1 MERSN
6 IVQLGARG
14 CSLPLAVGPLL
25 STHLNL
31 RMPWASPPPLS
42 EGLLCGGR
50 GEGNKDS
57 KSVLKN
63 SKIPNQGTG
72 RSLCDP
78 QSSFFP

>member
-31 RMPWASPPPLS
+31 RMPWASPPCLKAYYVVAEVRETRTPNLS
-42 EGLLCGGR
+42 
-50 GEGNKDS
+50 
-57 KSVLKN
+57 
-63 SKIPNQGTG
+63 
-72 RSLCDP
+72 
-78 QSSFFP
+78 